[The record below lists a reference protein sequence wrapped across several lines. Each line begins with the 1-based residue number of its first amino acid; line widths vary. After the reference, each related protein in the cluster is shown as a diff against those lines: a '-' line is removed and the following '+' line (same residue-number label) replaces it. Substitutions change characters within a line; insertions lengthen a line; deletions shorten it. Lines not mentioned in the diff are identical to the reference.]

1 MFTIYSI
8 VEIIKHRMLAK
19 LSWKNKMIK
28 YKGSLSQLLRDI
40 VKVLYYKFNS

>member
-28 YKGSLSQLLRDI
+28 YKESQTITQRYS
-40 VKVLYYKFNS
+40 KSTVL